1 MKKFGKIWLNP
12 VMAQGGGGSRK
23 TRGTRPCR
31 WRRGW
36 TRIWIIRLDKVL
48 SRKVV
53 LCFLP
58 ALDYLYGRSSWPT
71 PTPRGGGE
79 QLIQ

>member
-1 MKKFGKIWLNP
+1 
-12 VMAQGGGGSRK
+12 MAQPCY
-23 TRGTRPCR
+23 GTRRR
-31 WRRGW
+31 WLKEDKEDKAMQVKKGW